1 MQINEQTNPTQLLL
15 LVFLPQIKRGWE
27 EGEDL
32 ERQSTSKKS
41 EDLKDKI

>member
-1 MQINEQTNPTQLLL
+1 MQINEQINPTQVLLI
-15 LVFLPQIKRGWE
+15 VFLPQIKRGWE

-32 ERQSTSKKS
+32 ERQSKSKKA